1 MTAIARI
8 DTIRLDIPFGDY
20 YDGPRV
26 KPRGWTQRDVLL
38 VRVETGDGIVGWGEA
53 FAYACATT
61 TEAAIRDMFTPRLIG
76 QACRD
81 IAALSRETQR
91 QLHIQGRYG
100 ITIFA
105 WSGIEM
111 ALWDAAAK
119 RTGVSLAT
127 LLGGRRRGS
136 VPAYASLVRYGG
148 VREVRDVCAKA
159 IADGYRDVKL
169 HEIAYEPIAAG
180 REAVGRDV
188 RLTTDVN
195 CNWSLA
201 ETREMLPRMKALD
214 LYWVEEPIWPPED
227 FETLAGLE
235 EEFGVALAAGENACT
250 GFQFQNLVPA
260 VTFVQPSVTK
270 IGGILE
276 FMKVVDA
283 ARLVGKQVMPH
294 SPYFGP
300 GWWATLQLA
309 AHAPEIGLIEY
320 LYIES
325 EGEIGKDIPLPKKGT
340 IQIPD
345 APGLGFEPDFDAID
359 KFRVG

>member
-1 MTAIARI
+1 
-8 DTIRLDIPFGDY
+8 
-20 YDGPRV
+20 V
-26 KPRGWTQRDVLL
+26 
-38 VRVETGDGIVGWGEA
+38 VGWGEA
-53 FAYACATT
+53 FAYACATA

-76 QACRD
+76 ERFND
-81 IAALSRETQR
+81 IDQLSREMQR

-111 ALWDAAAK
+111 ALWDIAAK

-148 VREVRDVCAKA
+148 AREVRDVATKA

-169 HEIAYEPIAAG
+169 HEIAHEPIAAG
-180 REAVGRDV
+180 RDAVGQGV

-201 ETREMLPRMKALD
+201 EAEQMLPKMKALD
-214 LYWVEEPIWPPED
+214 LYWVEEPIFPPED
-227 FETLAGLE
+227 FETLASLE
-235 EEFGVALAAGENACT
+235 EGFGVALAAGENACT
-250 GFQFQNLVPA
+250 AFQFQGLIPA
-260 VTFVQPSVTK
+260 VTFIQPSVTK
-270 IGGILE
+270 VGGILE

-283 ARLVGKQVMPH
+283 ARLVGKSIMPH

-309 AHAPEIGLIEY
+309 AHLPEIELIEF

-325 EGEIGKDIPLPKKGT
+325 EAWIGRDIPLPKGGT
-340 IQIPD
+340 LAIPD
-345 APGLGFEPDFDAID
+345 APGLGFEPDPETLSRY
-359 KFRVG
+359 RVE